1 MSRGKQPTRKPARKP
16 TQGPPP
22 RPRKL
27 PAPLAIV
34 ILAAGQGKRM
44 NSGLPKVLQPLAGR
58 PLLGH
63 VLDTAAALAPRA
75 IVVVHGHGAEA
86 VREAFSQAPVSW
98 ALQSPQ
104 LGTGHAVMQA
114 LPMLADDDRVLVLY
128 GDVPLVRS
136 ATLAALVD
144 LAGPRAMSLLTVM
157 LADPHG
163 YGRVLRDAR
172 GQVRRIVEQRDAT
185 ARELRVREG
194 NTGVLVAPAKLLR
207 GWLERLRNDNAQ
219 GEYYLTDIIA
229 MAVREKVKIKS
240 LIAARESEVL
250 GINDKTQLAE
260 AEAAWRALRS
270 RELLDAGATLV
281 DPLRCDVRGR
291 VTVGRDVF
299 IDVNAVF
306 EGQVSLGDRVRVGP
320 NCVLRNVE
328 VGADTL
334 VYANSVL
341 EQARI
346 GRECHIG
353 PYARLRP
360 GAQLA
365 DRVHVGNFVEVKN
378 SDIGVGSKANHL
390 TYIGDSSIGADVN
403 VGAGTVTCNY
413 DGANKHRTV
422 IGDGVFVGSGA
433 MLVAPLTIG
442 AQATIGAG
450 STITREAPAGKLT
463 LERSKQVTI
472 EEWQRPTKSR

>member
-1 MSRGKQPTRKPARKP
+1 MSRGKKPTRKPAKAGLTRA
-16 TQGPPP
+16 
-22 RPRKL
+22 RNL

-44 NSGLPKVLQPLAGR
+44 NSGLPKVLQSLAGR

-63 VLDTAAALAPRA
+63 VLDTAAGLMPRT
-75 IVVVHGHGAEA
+75 IVIVHGHGGEA
-86 VREAFSQAPVSW
+86 VRDAFAQSAVSW
-98 ALQSPQ
+98 ALQAPQ

-114 LPMLADDDRVLVLY
+114 LPALADNDRVLVLY
-128 GDVPLVRS
+128 GDVPLVRRE
-136 ATLAALVD
+136 TLAALIE
-144 LAGPRAMSLLTVM
+144 LAGPRAMSLLTVV
-157 LADPHG
+157 LAEPHG

-185 ARELRVREG
+185 PRELRVREC

-207 GWLERLRNDNAQ
+207 GWLDRLRNDNAQ

-229 MAVREKVKIKS
+229 MAVREKVKIS
-240 LIAARESEVL
+240 PLIATRESEVL
-250 GINDKTQLAE
+250 GINDKAQLAE
-260 AEAAWRALRS
+260 AEAAYRALRS
-270 RELLDAGATLV
+270 RELLAAGATLA
-281 DPLRCDVRGR
+281 DPLRCDVRGS
-291 VTVGRDVF
+291 VSVGRDVF

-306 EGQVSLGDRVRVGP
+306 EGQVSLGDRVRIGP

-328 VGADTL
+328 IGADTL
-334 VYANSVL
+334 VYANSLL
-341 EQARI
+341 EQARV
-346 GRECHIG
+346 GRDCRVG

-365 DRVHVGNFVEVKN
+365 DQVHVGNFVEVKN
-378 SDIGVGSKANHL
+378 SDIGTGSKANHL
-390 TYIGDSSIGADVN
+390 TYIGDSSIGAGVN

-472 EEWQRPTKSR
+472 DDWPRPTKAR